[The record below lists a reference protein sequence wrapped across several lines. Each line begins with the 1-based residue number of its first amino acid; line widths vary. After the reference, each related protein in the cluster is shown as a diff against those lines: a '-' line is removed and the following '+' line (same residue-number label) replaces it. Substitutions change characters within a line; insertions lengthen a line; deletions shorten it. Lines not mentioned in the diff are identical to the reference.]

1 MRLSVSRTR
10 LYSLALNLVGAS
22 ALSATAVTQSIW
34 VFVSLSIS
42 SATSLKLGEILP
54 RTLNYFWKQNDLCPT
69 EDFKDWSSPTTLPIL
84 VSIVLSHGLRGK
96 LWFLC
101 HRSPPSY
108 LVPGSVDPL
117 VDSPLYRLDLPMLNV
132 FPPPCLQRILTFS
145 WDVSPLRNSNSSGVR
160 SLLSSC
166 SL

>member
-1 MRLSVSRTR
+1 MRLFVSRSR
-10 LYSLALNLVGAS
+10 LCSLALNLAGAS
-22 ALSATAVTQSIW
+22 ALSVTAVTQSIW

-42 SATSLKLGEILP
+42 LATSLKLGEILP

-69 EDFKDWSSPTTLPIL
+69 EDFEDWSSPTTLPIF
-84 VSIVLSHGLRGK
+84 VSVILSHGLRGK

-117 VDSPLYRLDLPMLNV
+117 VDSPLYCLDLPMLNA
-132 FPPPCLQRILTFS
+132 FPSPCLQSTQEQQLF
-145 WDVSPLRNSNSSGVR
+145 WGQKFAF
-160 SLLSSC
+160 LLFFVVT
-166 SL
+166 LL

>member
-1 MRLSVSRTR
+1 M
-10 LYSLALNLVGAS
+10 
-22 ALSATAVTQSIW
+22 TAVTQSIW

-42 SATSLKLGEILP
+42 LATSLKVGEILP

-69 EDFKDWSSPTTLPIL
+69 EDLEDWSSPTTITIF
-84 VSIVLSHGLRGK
+84 VSIILSHGLRGK

-117 VDSPLYRLDLPMLNV
+117 VDSPLYRLDLAYV
-132 FPPPCLQRILTFS
+132 ECFPFPLPAVHSGTTTFLGSEICLPLVLCS
-145 WDVSPLRNSNSSGVR
+145 YSPL
-160 SLLSSC
+160 SLLFSEP
-166 SL
+166 LLFPLFHL